1 MTGDSGGNSNGD
13 QVTGL
18 DAFDIPYSKQ
28 VVLQEVA
35 YESGMTLLRVR
46 IKEGSRFTI
55 VELDPDSAARWGK
68 TLTQWAA
75 AHAPQQP

>member
-1 MTGDSGGNSNGD
+1 MTSDNGAD

-55 VELDPDSAARWGK
+55 IELDPDSAARWGE

-75 AHAPQQP
+75 SHTSSQP